1 MKTFEQRILDAL
13 EQRILDSKKV
23 PFYFYRHR
31 GRGFVFIGLY
41 PNPDCAVQAVIDLGD
56 MAPSY
61 YHMALRYGKPQMKSV
76 EKVLSKLGRPEL
88 G

>member
-1 MKTFEQRILDAL
+1 MKTV

-41 PNPDCAVQAVIDLGD
+41 PNPDCAVQAIVDLGYLVPD
-56 MAPSY
+56 Y
-61 YHMALRYGKPQMKSV
+61 YHLALRYEKPQMKSV
-76 EKVLSKLGRPEL
+76 EQALAKLGRPER